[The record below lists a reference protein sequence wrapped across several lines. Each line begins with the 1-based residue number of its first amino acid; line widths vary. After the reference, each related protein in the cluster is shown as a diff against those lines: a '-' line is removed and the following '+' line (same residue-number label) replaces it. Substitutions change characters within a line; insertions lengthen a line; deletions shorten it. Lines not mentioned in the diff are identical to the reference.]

1 MTDTHSQ
8 KNILRESPKTVGFR
22 PVAPAGANSKIVRF
36 APSPTGN
43 LHIGSV
49 RTALFN
55 YLFARQNGGK
65 MLLRI
70 EDTDR
75 ERSTKEYTKNILEGL
90 AWLGIEHDGD
100 IPHQSERGE
109 IYCKHTEHLIET
121 GAAYISQEGERES
134 PKTVGFRTRSTRGAN
149 SKIEGD
155 RTEVIR
161 FKNPNKKI
169 IFTDLIRGD
178 IEVDTTD
185 LGDFVIA
192 KDLESPLYHLAV
204 VIDDFE
210 MGVTHIIRGDDGIAN
225 TPRQIL
231 IQEALG
237 APRPV
242 YAHIPMI
249 LSPDR
254 SKLSK
259 RHGAMAATE
268 YKDLG
273 YLPEAIINFLA
284 FLGWNPGTE
293 QEIFSMEELVKEFRL
308 EKVQKSGA
316 VFNTEKLDWFNK
328 QYIMKLPEDAL
339 LEKMLAAL
347 PEEILTAPWFKREIF
362 EKIIPIIQ
370 EKIVRFGEVPDMV
383 NQMGFFFETPKY
395 ESKNLL
401 PKERN
406 SAETAPRIET
416 IINFLGEITE
426 GVKGDWTAENIK
438 AAIWEYATAEGRGNV
453 LWPMRYALTGQEK
466 SPDPFTVAS
475 VLGKDETILR
485 LCAASKKLH
494 EPF

>member
-1 MTDTHSQ
+1 MTTNPEQ
-8 KNILRESPKTVGFR
+8 KKV
-22 PVAPAGANSKIVRF
+22 VVRF

-70 EDTDR
+70 EDTDK
-75 ERSTKEYTKNILEGL
+75 ERSTKEYTQNILEGL
-90 AWLGIEHDGD
+90 AWLGIKHDGD
-100 IPHQSERGE
+100 IPHQSERGD
-109 IYCKHTEHLIET
+109 IYHKHIHHLIET
-121 GAAYISQEGERES
+121 GAAFVSKEEAVKEGERS
-134 PKTVGFRTRSTRGAN
+134 
-149 SKIEGD
+149 
-155 RTEVIR
+155 EVIR

-169 IFTDLIRGD
+169 VFTDLIRGD

-192 KDLESPLYHLAV
+192 KDIESPLYHLAV

-242 YAHIPMI
+242 YTHIPLI

-259 RHGAMAATE
+259 RHGAMAVTE

-273 YLPEAIINFLA
+273 YLPEAIVNFLA
-284 FLGWNPGTE
+284 LLGWNPGTE
-293 QEIFSMEELVKEFRL
+293 QEIFSTEELIKEFRL
-308 EKVQKSGA
+308 EKVQKGGA
-316 VFNTEKLDWFNK
+316 IFNTEKLDWFNK
-328 QYIMKLPEDAL
+328 QYIMKLSGDVLA
-339 LEKMLAAL
+339 EKMFAAL
-347 PEEILTAPWFKREIF
+347 PEEIAAASWFKKDIF

-370 EKIVRFGEVPDMV
+370 EKIMRFGEVAEVV
-383 NQMGFFFETPKY
+383 NEMQFFFKPWDVF
-395 ESKNLL
+395 SHMLI
-401 PKERN
+401 P
-406 SAETAPRIET
+406 P
-416 IINFLGEITE
+416 
-426 GVKGDWTAENIK
+426 VKGERDTTPENTAKTQEKLNKVINILQEIPEGEFTSENIK
-438 AAIWEYATAEGRGNV
+438 AALWDYATAEGRGSV
-453 LWPMRYALTGQEK
+453 LWPMRYSLTGREK

-475 VLGKDETILR
+475 ILGKNETILR
-485 LCAASKKLH
+485 LSTAPKNL
-494 EPF
+494 E

>member
-1 MTDTHSQ
+1 MTTNPEQ
-8 KNILRESPKTVGFR
+8 K
-22 PVAPAGANSKIVRF
+22 KIVVRF

-75 ERSTKEYTKNILEGL
+75 ERSTKEYTQNILEGL
-90 AWLGIEHDGD
+90 AWLGIDHDGD
-100 IPHQSERGE
+100 VPHQSERGE
-109 IYCKHTEHLIET
+109 IYRKHINHLIET
-121 GAAYISQEGERES
+121 GAAFVSKEEVVKEGERS
-134 PKTVGFRTRSTRGAN
+134 
-149 SKIEGD
+149 
-155 RTEVIR
+155 EVIR

-169 IFTDLIRGD
+169 VFTDLIRGD

-185 LGDFVIA
+185 LSDFVIA
-192 KDLESPLYHLAV
+192 KNIESPLYHLAV

-242 YAHIPMI
+242 YTHIPLI
-249 LSPDR
+249 FSPDR

-259 RHGAMAATE
+259 RHGAMAVTE

-273 YLPEAIINFLA
+273 YLPEAIVNFLA
-284 FLGWNPGTE
+284 LLGWNPGTE
-293 QEIFSMEELVKEFRL
+293 QEIFSTEELIKEFRL
-308 EKVQKSGA
+308 EKVQKGGA

-328 QYIMKLPEDAL
+328 QYIMKLPGDVLAK
-339 LEKMLAAL
+339 KMFSAL
-347 PEEILTAPWFKREIF
+347 PENILAASWFKKDIF

-370 EKIVRFGEVPDMV
+370 EKIMRFGEVAEVV
-383 NQMGFFFETPKY
+383 NELQFFFAQPVYSPEM
-395 ESKNLL
+395 LL
-401 PKERN
+401 PPKAQGKVQKPEVVESVAPSGATAKNSERD
-406 SAETAPRIET
+406 T
-416 IINFLGEITE
+416 
-426 GVKGDWTAENIK
+426 TAENKTKTQKKLDKVIELLQK
-438 AAIWEYATAEGRGNV
+438 ISEADFTDENVKIAIWEYATAEGRGNV
-453 LWPMRYALTGQEK
+453 LWPMRYALTGREK
-466 SPDPFTVAS
+466 SPDPFVAAS
-475 VLGKDETILR
+475 ILGKDETILR
-485 LCAASKKLH
+485 LRAARENLK
-494 EPF
+494 